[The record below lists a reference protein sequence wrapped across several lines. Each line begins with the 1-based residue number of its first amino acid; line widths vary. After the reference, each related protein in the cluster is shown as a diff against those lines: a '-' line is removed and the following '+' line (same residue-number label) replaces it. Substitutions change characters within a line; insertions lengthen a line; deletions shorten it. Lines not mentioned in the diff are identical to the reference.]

1 MPTEIDLPFPPSM
14 NHYWRRV
21 GARTIISRAGREFRE
36 EVIRLTRGGSRGTL
50 DGPISITIEAHPPD
64 RRRRDLDN
72 LLKAPLDAM
81 AHAGLYL
88 DDHQIEEIHLY
99 RRPCCK
105 DGKLVVSLQPQ
116 GGSQQADSGDIRA
129 ELEQRA
135 NELRQELT
143 AVLQALEQLGW

>member
-1 MPTEIDLPFPPSM
+1 MPNIDLPFPPSM

-36 EVIRLTRGGSRGTL
+36 EVIRLTRDGSRGSL
-50 DGPISITIEAHPPD
+50 DGPIAITIEAHPPD

-99 RRPCCK
+99 RRNCCK
-105 DGKLVVSLQPQ
+105 NGKLVVSLEPQ
-116 GGSQQADSGDIRA
+116 GGSQQADSCDLRA

-143 AVLQALEQLGW
+143 AVMQALEQLGG